1 GPARWNKL
9 ESANRFLQIGIGG
22 CVIFKVSI
30 IARPF
35 PRPDEWHWT
44 FSPSNISHS
53 VLTHP
58 PDVNMVINDGLA
70 IPNITNVTRN
80 HYGTY
85 YVWTDNAYRG
95 WKKDDLRFS
104 LASTSNNHNNY
115 LYQFNLFNC
124 LISLYNN

>member
-1 GPARWNKL
+1 M
-9 ESANRFLQIGIGG
+9 
-22 CVIFKVSI
+22 FKAWI

-44 FSPSNISHS
+44 FSPSKISHS

-58 PDVNMVINDGLA
+58 PDVHMVINDVRA
-70 IPNITNVTRN
+70 ILNITNNTRN
-80 HYGTY
+80 HYGTH
-85 YVWTDNAYRG
+85 YVWTDHVYGG

-115 LYQFNLFNC
+115 LYHF
-124 LISLYNN
+124 